1 MPTPTGVVWDADPHT
16 LAKHRL
22 LQTYLAAWLPTL
34 FHGGYGG
41 VTYAEGFA
49 GPGIYRGTEPGSPV
63 IALRTFLGQHTLLAS
78 GRTVNIVLV
87 EENRRRMV
95 ELRCQ
100 MGRALAKAP
109 VAPAGISVEYVCGDH
124 AEVLLP
130 ALERIGAMRRPV
142 FAFLDSYGG
151 PDVPLDVAR
160 RIGSAPSSEVL
171 VTFGTSF
178 FIRFCEVQGHQ
189 EEGDRVLTA

>member
-34 FHGGYGG
+34 FHGGFDK

-49 GPGIYRGTEPGSPV
+49 GPGIYRGAQPGSPV
-63 IALRTFLGQHTLLAS
+63 IALRTFLGQRSLLAA
-78 GRTVNIVLV
+78 GRTDNLVLV
-87 EENRRRMV
+87 EENQRRIA
-95 ELRCQ
+95 ELKRQ
-100 MGRALAKAP
+100 MGRTLAEEPA
-109 VAPAGISVEYVCGDH
+109 VPAGMSIEYVWGDH

-130 ALERIGAMRRPV
+130 ALERIGAMQRPV

-151 PDVPLDVAR
+151 PDVPLEVAR
-160 RIGSAPSSEVL
+160 RIGRAPSSEVL
-171 VTFGTSF
+171 VTFGTN
-178 FIRFCEVQGHQ
+178 CLNV
-189 EEGDRVLTA
+189 V